1 MLATIAGGFGIA
13 LAFSSMMLS
22 WYCLTPRDPREKSG
36 G

>member
-1 MLATIAGGFGIA
+1 MLAIIAGSFGML

-22 WYCLTPRDPREKSG
+22 WYCLTPRDPRERSG